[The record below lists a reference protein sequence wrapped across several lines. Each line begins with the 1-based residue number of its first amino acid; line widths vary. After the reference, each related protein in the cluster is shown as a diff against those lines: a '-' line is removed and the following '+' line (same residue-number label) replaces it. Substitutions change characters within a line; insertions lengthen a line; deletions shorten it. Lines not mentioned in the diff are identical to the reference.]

1 MSALTPSKT
10 KRSTVVE
17 TVLFV
22 DSDILV
28 RMAATAYLRE
38 RGYRV
43 IEALNVGEALQ
54 ILRAGTKVDA
64 VFSEVELDGGMDG
77 FALARTARREFPAL
91 DIILASG
98 SALKAQNSSVLSG
111 ESARLKSHHP
121 NQLRGS

>member
-10 KRSTVVE
+10 KRSTVPE
-17 TVLFV
+17 TVLV
-22 DSDILV
+22 VESDIRV
-28 RMAATAYLRE
+28 RMTVTDYLRG

-64 VFSEVELDGGMDG
+64 LFSEVELAGDMDG
-77 FALARTARREFPAL
+77 FALARVARREFPAL

-98 SALKAQNSSVLSG
+98 PARTDSDGLPSPFIRTSWQSS
-111 ESARLKSHHP
+111 
-121 NQLRGS
+121 